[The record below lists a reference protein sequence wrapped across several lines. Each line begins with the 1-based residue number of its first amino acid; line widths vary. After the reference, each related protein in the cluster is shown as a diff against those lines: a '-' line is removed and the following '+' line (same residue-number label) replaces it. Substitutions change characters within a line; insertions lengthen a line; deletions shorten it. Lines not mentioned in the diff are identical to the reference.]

1 MILYTNSHE
10 VRIDKKHNY
19 KKINHMNRIYIL
31 IIVFVALG
39 ITTNYASAQ
48 ALYNNGATINISAG
62 TNVYVSGDFTNA
74 TGSTVTNAGNLR
86 VSGNTINNA
95 SMSSASGGTLL
106 LEGSTA
112 QTLSGTA
119 DYFATNVI
127 VNNALGI
134 TLAAKLRVDGTMTF
148 TSGLITNTSS
158 NFPVVFTANGSVSGT
173 PSNASHVNG
182 FVVKEG
188 NGSFTYPVGDAT
200 TYQKVDVNLTANST
214 GMQVKYNAADAGT
227 GIFTTIGT
235 EATALVSYNA
245 QENWDITPL
254 SSAAGTVTIYWDG
267 YKDTYTNAL
276 SQRKVAHKVSGNW
289 LNEGTTATGT
299 TGAGNVTSNSI
310 SSWSPFALGSITNT
324 LPLHW
329 LNVTGNLNPNKQAVL
344 NFKVIENNVAKYEIE
359 KSNDGSSFTSI
370 ATISSKGNGENNYQ
384 FTDVISL
391 VGITFYRVKQ
401 IDNDS
406 RYSYSS
412 VIKLSNQLL
421 SILSIYPNPVKDLLC
436 ISDATVGNK
445 VVIMD
450 ISGKVLQ
457 QLPIVKTSF
466 NIDMSKYSRGI
477 YLLKTDNGSI
487 LKIIKE

>member
-1 MILYTNSHE
+1 
-10 VRIDKKHNY
+10 
-19 KKINHMNRIYIL
+19 MNRLYIL
-31 IIVFVALG
+31 IIAFVAVG
-39 ITTNYASAQ
+39 ISANPAGAQ
-48 ALYNNGATINISAG
+48 ALYNNGATINITAG

-95 SMSSASGGTLL
+95 NMSSASGGTLL

-112 QTLSGTA
+112 QTLSGTT
-119 DYFATNVI
+119 DYFATNVV
-127 VNNALGI
+127 VNNVLGV
-134 TLAAKLRVDGTMTF
+134 TLAIKLRVDGTMTF
-148 TSGLITNTSS
+148 TSGVITNTNS

-173 PSNASHVNG
+173 PTNASHING

-188 NGSFTYPVGDAT
+188 TGSFTYPVGDAT
-200 TYQKVDVNLTANST
+200 TYQKVDVSLTANST
-214 GMQVKYNAADAGT
+214 GMQVKYNSADAGSGT
-227 GIFTTIGT
+227 FTTTGT
-235 EATALVSYNA
+235 EATALISYNA

-254 SSAAGTVTIYWDG
+254 SSATGTVTIYWDG
-267 YKDTYTNAL
+267 NKDTYGNAL
-276 SQRKVAHKVSGNW
+276 AQRKVAHKVSGNW

-299 TGAGNVTSNSI
+299 TGAGNVISNSI

-329 LNVTGNLNPNKQAVL
+329 LNVTGNLNNNKQAIL
-344 NFKVIENNVAKYEIE
+344 NFKVNENNVAKYEIE
-359 KSNDGSSFTSI
+359 KSNDGSSYTNI

-384 FTDVISL
+384 FTDATSL
-391 VGITFYRVKQ
+391 VGITFYRIKQ

-406 RYSYSS
+406 RYSYSL

-421 SILSIYPNPVKDLLC
+421 SAFSIYPNPVKDLLS

-450 ISGKVLQ
+450 ISGKVLH
-457 QLPIVKTSF
+457 QLTIVKTSF
-466 NIDMSKYSRGI
+466 TIDMSKYSNGV
-477 YLLKTDNGSI
+477 YLLKTDNGATQ
-487 LKIIKE
+487 KIIKK